1 MTSIRGT
8 PTFAAPLAPGCS
20 AVSTTFRPSVLCR
33 RRGHSLRVSC
43 GKPQGTRPIR
53 RVTLPTMAATDKLA
67 VMVNGVPGKMAA
79 ATAEEVVARGLILA
93 DEALTGPGVENK
105 SFSAGGASVSLVAPD
120 DHGACL
126 QRVVAK
132 YPRLIVVD
140 YTHPSACNPNV
151 ELYADAGISFVVGTT
166 GGDVEAMKSAVARS
180 DSVYAVIAPN
190 MGKQIVAFQA
200 MMDMMAKE
208 FPAAFAGYAMT
219 VTESHQSTKADTS
232 GTAKAVVSSFQDM
245 GIDFRVDE
253 IEKVRSAP
261 ESMDRMGVPGKF
273 VTTGH
278 AYHTYHLTSP
288 DGSVNFEF
296 QHNVCGRGVYAA
308 GTVDAVQFLD
318 AEKNGRRGDQRVFNM
333 IDILRSG
340 VMIDK

>member
-1 MTSIRGT
+1 MSRQTHQPFPNRVAPAMTASD
-8 PTFAAPLAPGCS
+8 S
-20 AVSTTFRPSVLCR
+20 
-33 RRGHSLRVSC
+33 
-43 GKPQGTRPIR
+43 
-53 RVTLPTMAATDKLA
+53 LA

-93 DEALTGPGVENK
+93 DEALTGPGVESD
-105 SFSAGGASVSLVAPD
+105 SFSAGGSSVSLVAPEG
-120 DHGACL
+120 HAACL
-126 QRVVAK
+126 ERVAAK

-151 ELYADAGISFVVGTT
+151 ELYANAGISFVVGTT
-166 GGDVEAMKSAVARS
+166 GGDVDAMKDAVARAA
-180 DSVYAVIAPN
+180 DVYAVISPN

-200 MMDMMAKE
+200 MMEMMAKE
-208 FPAAFAGYAMT
+208 FPGAFAGYAMT

-232 GTAKAVVSSFQDM
+232 GTAKAVVGSFQDM
-245 GIDFRVDE
+245 GIDFSIDE

-261 ESMDRMGVPGKF
+261 ESMDRMGVPGKY
-273 VTTGH
+273 VTAGH

-318 AEKNGRRGDQRVFNM
+318 ARRASGSGDQRVFNM

-340 VMIDK
+340 VMVDK